1 MTGFLRRLDNLGRIV
16 IPREIRREL
25 DFHEGEEVCI
35 NRVNNEVI
43 ISKFKSFTCS
53 CGNRNYTNYN
63 FCPIC
68 GRIINKEGN

>member
-35 NRVNNEVI
+35 NR
-43 ISKFKSFTCS
+43 CLL
-53 CGNRNYTNYN
+53 YTSR
-63 FCPIC
+63 CV
-68 GRIINKEGN
+68 